1 MENIFIIE
9 PLTEKTDEAAAI
21 KEITSLVRT
30 AGGIVKGYECIR
42 INKITP
48 ATYIGKGKVEE
59 IKLAC
64 DELGCDLVVFDGDL
78 SPSQTINLSEG
89 LGDIPVVD
97 RTTLILDIFALNAL
111 TAEGKMQVEL
121 AQLKYMYP
129 RLKGKGS
136 ALSRLGGGIGTRGPG
151 ETQLE
156 TDRRHIRRRMNYLD
170 GKLAEL
176 KTRRNL
182 QADRRKKDGTL
193 VVSLVGYTNSGKS
206 TLLNALTGSN
216 VLAEDKLFAT
226 LDPTSRKLRL
236 HNFDVLLID
245 TVGFIKNIPTS
256 LINAFG
262 STLESAVESDLNL
275 IILDATDN
283 WSEHLETTQNMLDE
297 LGAKCP
303 RQIVFNKTENI
314 SDFTVF
320 PKNALFISA
329 KNENGLNEL
338 QNRISE
344 LLMTNFSYYDF
355 KVPYEKVGEL
365 RKILSL
371 ATGQTIE
378 YFDDCIQAKL
388 IVPKKYAA
396 RFDDFIKSIG

>member
-1 MENIFIIE
+1 MESIFIIE
-9 PLTEKTDEAAAI
+9 PINEKTNEEAAV
-21 KEITSLVRT
+21 KETTSLVKT
-30 AGGIVKGYECIR
+30 AGGIVKGYECIK
-42 INKITP
+42 INKVTP
-48 ATYIGKGKVEE
+48 STYIGKGKVDE

-156 TDRRHIRRRMNYLD
+156 TDRRHIRRRMNYLE

-182 QADRRKKDGTL
+182 QSDRRKKDGTL
-193 VVSLVGYTNSGKS
+193 IVSLVGYTNSGKS

-226 LDPTSRKLRL
+226 LDPTGRKLQL
-236 HNFDVLLID
+236 DNFDVLLVD

-262 STLESAVESDLNL
+262 STLESAVDSDLNL
-275 IILDATDN
+275 IVVDATDN

-303 RQIVFNKTENI
+303 RQIVFNKTEDIN
-314 SDFTVF
+314 DFTGF
-320 PKNALFISA
+320 PKDALFISA
-329 KNENGLNEL
+329 KSGKGLDEL
-338 QNRISE
+338 RDRISE
-344 LLMTNFSYYDF
+344 LLMVNFSYYDF
-355 KVPYEKVGEL
+355 KVPYEKMGEL
-365 RKILSL
+365 RKMLSI
-371 ATGQTIE
+371 ACNQAIE
-378 YFDDCIQAKL
+378 YFDDYVQVKVI
-388 IVPKKYAA
+388 IPKKYASM
-396 RFDDFIKSIG
+396 FNDFIKTI

>member
-1 MENIFIIE
+1 MESIFIIE
-9 PLTEKTDEAAAI
+9 PIKEKTNEETAV
-21 KEITSLVRT
+21 KETTSLVKT
-30 AGGIVKGYECIR
+30 AGGIVKGYECIK
-42 INKITP
+42 INKVTP
-48 ATYIGKGKVEE
+48 STYIGKGKVDE

-97 RTTLILDIFALNAL
+97 RTTLILDIFALNAF

-156 TDRRHIRRRMNYLD
+156 TDRRHIRRRMNYLE

-182 QADRRKKDGTL
+182 QSDRRKKDGTL
-193 VVSLVGYTNSGKS
+193 IVSLVGYTNSGKS

-226 LDPTSRKLRL
+226 LDPTGRKLQL
-236 HNFDVLLID
+236 DNFDVLLVD

-262 STLESAVESDLNL
+262 STLESAVDSDLNL
-275 IILDATDN
+275 IVVDAMDN

-303 RQIVFNKTENI
+303 RQIVFNKTEDIN
-314 SDFTVF
+314 DFTGF
-320 PKNALFISA
+320 PKDALFISA
-329 KNENGLNEL
+329 KSGKGLDEL
-338 QNRISE
+338 RDRISE
-344 LLMTNFSYYDF
+344 LLMVNFSYYDF
-355 KVPYEKVGEL
+355 KVPYEKMGEL
-365 RKILSL
+365 RKMLSI
-371 ATGQTIE
+371 ACNQTIE
-378 YFDDCIQAKL
+378 YFDDYVQLKVVI
-388 IVPKKYAA
+388 PKKYASI
-396 RFDDFIKSIG
+396 FNDFIKTI

>member
-1 MENIFIIE
+1 MESIFIIE
-9 PLTEKTDEAAAI
+9 PINEKTNEEAAV
-21 KEITSLVRT
+21 KETTSLVKT
-30 AGGIVKGYECIR
+30 AGGIVKGYECIK
-42 INKITP
+42 INKVTP
-48 ATYIGKGKVEE
+48 STYIGKGKVDE

-156 TDRRHIRRRMNYLD
+156 TDRRHIRRRMNYLE

-182 QADRRKKDGTL
+182 QSDRRKKDGTL
-193 VVSLVGYTNSGKS
+193 IVSLVGYTNSGKS

-226 LDPTSRKLRL
+226 LDPTGRKLQL
-236 HNFDVLLID
+236 DNFDVLLVD

-262 STLESAVESDLNL
+262 STLESAVDSDLNL
-275 IILDATDN
+275 IVVDATDN

-303 RQIVFNKTENI
+303 RQIVFNKTEDIN
-314 SDFTVF
+314 DFTGF
-320 PKNALFISA
+320 PKDALFISA
-329 KNENGLNEL
+329 KSGKGLDEL
-338 QNRISE
+338 RDRISE
-344 LLMTNFSYYDF
+344 LLMVNFSYYDF
-355 KVPYEKVGEL
+355 KVPYEKMGEL
-365 RKILSL
+365 RKMLSI
-371 ATGQTIE
+371 ACNQTIE
-378 YFDDCIQAKL
+378 YFDDYVQVKVI
-388 IVPKKYAA
+388 IPKKYASM
-396 RFDDFIKSIG
+396 FNDFIKTI

>member
-1 MENIFIIE
+1 MESIFIIE
-9 PLTEKTDEAAAI
+9 PINEKTNEEAVV
-21 KEITSLVRT
+21 KETTSLVKT
-30 AGGIVKGYECIR
+30 AGGIVKGYECIK
-42 INKITP
+42 INKVTP
-48 ATYIGKGKVEE
+48 STYIGKGKVDE

-156 TDRRHIRRRMNYLD
+156 TDRRHIRRRMNYLE

-182 QADRRKKDGTL
+182 QSDRRKKDGTL
-193 VVSLVGYTNSGKS
+193 IVSLVGYTNSGKS

-226 LDPTSRKLRL
+226 LDPTGRKLQL
-236 HNFDVLLID
+236 DNFDVLLVD

-262 STLESAVESDLNL
+262 STLESAVDSDLNL
-275 IILDATDN
+275 IVVDATDN

-303 RQIVFNKTENI
+303 RQIVFNKTEDIN
-314 SDFTVF
+314 DFTGF
-320 PKNALFISA
+320 PKDALFISA
-329 KNENGLNEL
+329 KSGKGLDEL
-338 QNRISE
+338 RDRISE
-344 LLMTNFSYYDF
+344 LLMVNFSYYDF
-355 KVPYEKVGEL
+355 KVPYEKMGEL
-365 RKILSL
+365 RKILSI
-371 ATGQTIE
+371 ACNQTIE
-378 YFDDCIQAKL
+378 YFDDYVQVKVI
-388 IVPKKYAA
+388 IPKKYVSM
-396 RFDDFIKSIG
+396 FNDFIKTI

>member
-1 MENIFIIE
+1 MESIFIIE
-9 PLTEKTDEAAAI
+9 PINEKANEETAV
-21 KEITSLVRT
+21 KETSSLVKT
-30 AGGIVKGYECIR
+30 AGGIVKGYECIK
-42 INKITP
+42 INKVTP
-48 ATYIGKGKVEE
+48 STYIGKGKVDE

-136 ALSRLGGGIGTRGPG
+136 ALSRHGGGIGTRGPG

-156 TDRRHIRRRMNYLD
+156 ADRRHIRRRMNYLE

-182 QADRRKKDGTL
+182 QSDRRKKDGTL
-193 VVSLVGYTNSGKS
+193 IVSLVGYTNSGKS

-226 LDPTSRKLRL
+226 LDPTGRKLQL
-236 HNFDVLLID
+236 DNFDVLLVD

-262 STLESAVESDLNL
+262 STLESAVDSDLNL
-275 IILDATDN
+275 IVVDAMDN

-303 RQIVFNKTENI
+303 RQIVFNKTEDIN
-314 SDFTVF
+314 DFTGF
-320 PKNALFISA
+320 PKDALFISA
-329 KNENGLNEL
+329 KSGKGLDEL
-338 QNRISE
+338 RDRISE
-344 LLMTNFSYYDF
+344 LLMVNFSYYDF
-355 KVPYEKVGEL
+355 KVPYEKMGEL
-365 RKILSL
+365 RKMLSI
-371 ATGQTIE
+371 ACNQTIE
-378 YFDDCIQAKL
+378 YFDDYVQVKVI
-388 IVPKKYAA
+388 IPKKYASM
-396 RFDDFIKSIG
+396 FNDFIKTI

>member
-9 PLTEKTDEAAAI
+9 PINEKTNEETAV
-21 KEITSLVRT
+21 KETTSLVKT
-30 AGGIVKGYECIR
+30 AGGIVIGYECIK
-42 INKITP
+42 INKVTP
-48 ATYIGKGKVEE
+48 STYIGKGKVDE

-156 TDRRHIRRRMNYLD
+156 TDRRHIRRRMNYLE

-182 QADRRKKDGTL
+182 QSDRRKKDGTL
-193 VVSLVGYTNSGKS
+193 IVSLVGYTNSGKS

-226 LDPTSRKLRL
+226 LDPTGRKLQL
-236 HNFDVLLID
+236 DNFDVLLVD

-262 STLESAVESDLNL
+262 STLESAVDSDLNL
-275 IILDATDN
+275 IVVDATDN

-303 RQIVFNKTENI
+303 RQIVFNKTEDIN
-314 SDFTVF
+314 DFTGF
-320 PKNALFISA
+320 PKDALFISA
-329 KNENGLNEL
+329 KSGKGLDEL
-338 QNRISE
+338 RDRISE
-344 LLMTNFSYYDF
+344 LLMVNFSYYDF
-355 KVPYEKVGEL
+355 KVPYEKMGEL
-365 RKILSL
+365 RKMLSI
-371 ATGQTIE
+371 ACNQTIE
-378 YFDDCIQAKL
+378 YFDDYVQVKVI
-388 IVPKKYAA
+388 IPKKYASM
-396 RFDDFIKSIG
+396 FNDFIKTI

>member
-1 MENIFIIE
+1 MESIFIIE
-9 PLTEKTDEAAAI
+9 PINEKTNEEAAV
-21 KEITSLVRT
+21 KETSSLVKT
-30 AGGIVKGYECIR
+30 AGGIVKGYECIK
-42 INKITP
+42 INKVTP
-48 ATYIGKGKVEE
+48 STYVGKGKVEE

-156 TDRRHIRRRMNYLD
+156 TDRRHIRRRMNYLE

-182 QADRRKKDGTL
+182 QSDRRKKDGTL
-193 VVSLVGYTNSGKS
+193 IVSLVGYTNSGKS
-206 TLLNALTGSN
+206 TLLNALTGSS

-226 LDPTSRKLRL
+226 LDPTGRKLQL
-236 HNFDVLLID
+236 DNFDVLLVD

-262 STLESAVESDLNL
+262 STLESAVDSDLNL
-275 IILDATDN
+275 IVVDATDN

-303 RQIVFNKTENI
+303 RQIVFNKTEDIN
-314 SDFTVF
+314 DFTGF
-320 PKNALFISA
+320 PKDALFISA
-329 KNENGLNEL
+329 KSGKGLDEL
-338 QNRISE
+338 RDRISE
-344 LLMTNFSYYDF
+344 LLMVNFSYYDF
-355 KVPYEKVGEL
+355 KVPYEKMGEL
-365 RKILSL
+365 RKILSI
-371 ATGQTIE
+371 ACNQTIE
-378 YFDDCIQAKL
+378 YFDDYVQVKVI
-388 IVPKKYAA
+388 IPKKYASL
-396 RFDDFIKSIG
+396 FNDFIKTI

>member
-1 MENIFIIE
+1 MESIFIIE
-9 PLTEKTDEAAAI
+9 PINEKTNEETAV
-21 KEITSLVRT
+21 KETTSLVKT
-30 AGGIVKGYECIR
+30 AGGIVKGYECIK
-42 INKITP
+42 INKVTP
-48 ATYIGKGKVEE
+48 STYIGKGKVDE

-89 LGDIPVVD
+89 FGDIPVVD

-156 TDRRHIRRRMNYLD
+156 TDRRHIRRRMNYLE

-182 QADRRKKDGTL
+182 QSDRRKKDGTL
-193 VVSLVGYTNSGKS
+193 IVSLVGYTNSGKS

-226 LDPTSRKLRL
+226 LDPTGRKLQL
-236 HNFDVLLID
+236 DNFDVLLVD

-262 STLESAVESDLNL
+262 STLESAVDSDLNL
-275 IILDATDN
+275 IVVDAMDN

-303 RQIVFNKTENI
+303 RQIVFNKTEDIN
-314 SDFTVF
+314 DFTGF
-320 PKNALFISA
+320 PKDALFISA
-329 KNENGLNEL
+329 KSGKGLDEL
-338 QNRISE
+338 RDRISE
-344 LLMTNFSYYDF
+344 LLMVNFSYYDF
-355 KVPYEKVGEL
+355 KVPYEKMGEL
-365 RKILSL
+365 RKMLSI
-371 ATGQTIE
+371 ACNQTIE
-378 YFDDCIQAKL
+378 YFDDYVQVKVI
-388 IVPKKYAA
+388 IPKKYASM
-396 RFDDFIKSIG
+396 FNDFIKTI

>member
-1 MENIFIIE
+1 MESIFIIE
-9 PLTEKTDEAAAI
+9 PINEKTNEEAAV
-21 KEITSLVRT
+21 KETSSLVKT
-30 AGGIVKGYECIR
+30 AGGIVKGYECIK
-42 INKITP
+42 INKVTP
-48 ATYIGKGKVEE
+48 STYIGKGKVDE

-156 TDRRHIRRRMNYLD
+156 TDRRHIRRRMNYLE

-182 QADRRKKDGTL
+182 QSDRRKKDGTL
-193 VVSLVGYTNSGKS
+193 IVSLVGYTNSGKS

-226 LDPTSRKLRL
+226 LDPTERKLQL
-236 HNFDVLLID
+236 DNFDVLLVD

-262 STLESAVESDLNL
+262 STLESAVDSDLNL
-275 IILDATDN
+275 IVVDAMDN

-303 RQIVFNKTENI
+303 RQIVFNKTEDIN
-314 SDFTVF
+314 DFTGF
-320 PKNALFISA
+320 PKDALFISA
-329 KNENGLNEL
+329 KSGKGLDEL
-338 QNRISE
+338 RDRISE
-344 LLMTNFSYYDF
+344 LLMVNFSYYDF
-355 KVPYEKVGEL
+355 KVPYEKMGEL
-365 RKILSL
+365 RKMLSI
-371 ATGQTIE
+371 ACNQAIE
-378 YFDDCIQAKL
+378 YFDDYVQVKVI
-388 IVPKKYAA
+388 IPKKYASM
-396 RFDDFIKSIG
+396 FNDFIKTI

>member
-1 MENIFIIE
+1 MESIFIIE
-9 PLTEKTDEAAAI
+9 PINEKTNEEAAV
-21 KEITSLVRT
+21 KETTSLVKT
-30 AGGIVKGYECIR
+30 AGGIVKGYECIK
-42 INKITP
+42 INKVTP
-48 ATYIGKGKVEE
+48 STYIGKGKVDE

-156 TDRRHIRRRMNYLD
+156 TDRRHIRRRMNYLE

-182 QADRRKKDGTL
+182 QSDRRKKDGTL
-193 VVSLVGYTNSGKS
+193 IVSLVGYTNSGKS

-226 LDPTSRKLRL
+226 LDPTGRKLQL
-236 HNFDVLLID
+236 DNFDVLLVD

-262 STLESAVESDLNL
+262 STLESAVDSDLNL
-275 IILDATDN
+275 IVVDAMDN
-283 WSEHLETTQNMLDE
+283 WSEHLETTQNLLDE

-303 RQIVFNKTENI
+303 RQIVFNKTEDIN
-314 SDFTVF
+314 DFTGF
-320 PKNALFISA
+320 PKDALFISA
-329 KNENGLNEL
+329 KSGKGLDEL
-338 QNRISE
+338 RNRISE
-344 LLMTNFSYYDF
+344 LLMVNFSYYDF
-355 KVPYEKVGEL
+355 KVPYEKMGEL
-365 RKILSL
+365 RKMLSI
-371 ATGQTIE
+371 ACNQTIE
-378 YFDDCIQAKL
+378 YFDDYVQVKVI
-388 IVPKKYAA
+388 IPKKYASM
-396 RFDDFIKSIG
+396 FNDFIKTI

>member
-1 MENIFIIE
+1 MESIFIIE
-9 PLTEKTDEAAAI
+9 PINEKTNEEAAI
-21 KEITSLVRT
+21 KETTSLVKT
-30 AGGIVKGYECIR
+30 AGGIVKGYECIK
-42 INKITP
+42 INKVTP
-48 ATYIGKGKVEE
+48 STYIGKGKVEE

-64 DELGCDLVVFDGDL
+64 DELCCDLVVFDGDL

-156 TDRRHIRRRMNYLD
+156 TDRRHIRRRMNYLE

-182 QADRRKKDGTL
+182 QSDRRKKDGTL
-193 VVSLVGYTNSGKS
+193 IVSLVGYTNSGKS
-206 TLLNALTGSN
+206 TLLNALTGSS

-226 LDPTSRKLRL
+226 LDPTGRKLQL
-236 HNFDVLLID
+236 DNFNVLLVD

-256 LINAFG
+256 LIKAFG
-262 STLESAVESDLNL
+262 STLESAGDSDLNL
-275 IILDATDN
+275 IVVDATDN

-297 LGAKCP
+297 LGAQCP

-314 SDFTVF
+314 TDFTGF
-320 PKNALFISA
+320 PKDALFISA
-329 KNENGLNEL
+329 KNGKGLDEL
-338 QNRISE
+338 RDRISE
-344 LLMTNFSYYDF
+344 LLMVNFSYYDF
-355 KVPYEKVGEL
+355 KVPYAKVAEL
-365 RKILSL
+365 RKILPL
-371 ATGQTIE
+371 ACSQTIE
-378 YFDDCIQAKL
+378 YFDDYVQAKV
-388 IVPKKYAA
+388 IIPKKYASM
-396 RFDDFIKSIG
+396 FNEFIKTI

>member
-1 MENIFIIE
+1 MESIFIIE
-9 PLTEKTDEAAAI
+9 PINKKTNEETAV
-21 KEITSLVRT
+21 KETTSLVKT
-30 AGGIVKGYECIR
+30 AGGIVKGYECIK
-42 INKITP
+42 INKVTP
-48 ATYIGKGKVEE
+48 STYIGKGKVDE

-64 DELGCDLVVFDGDL
+64 DELGCDLVVFDGNL

-156 TDRRHIRRRMNYLD
+156 TDRRHIRRRMNYLE

-182 QADRRKKDGTL
+182 QSDRRKKDGTL
-193 VVSLVGYTNSGKS
+193 IVSLVGYTNSGKS

-226 LDPTSRKLRL
+226 LDPTGRKLQL
-236 HNFDVLLID
+236 DNFDVLLVD

-262 STLESAVESDLNL
+262 STLESAVDSDLNL
-275 IILDATDN
+275 IVVDAMDN

-303 RQIVFNKTENI
+303 RQIVFNKTEDIN
-314 SDFTVF
+314 DFTGF
-320 PKNALFISA
+320 PKDALFISA
-329 KNENGLNEL
+329 KSGKGLDEL
-338 QNRISE
+338 RDRISE
-344 LLMTNFSYYDF
+344 LLMVNFSYYDF
-355 KVPYEKVGEL
+355 KVPYEKMGEL
-365 RKILSL
+365 RKMLSI
-371 ATGQTIE
+371 ACNQTIE
-378 YFDDCIQAKL
+378 YFDDYVQLKVVI
-388 IVPKKYAA
+388 PKKYASI
-396 RFDDFIKSIG
+396 FNDFIKTI

>member
-1 MENIFIIE
+1 MESIFIIE
-9 PLTEKTDEAAAI
+9 PINEKTNEEAAV
-21 KEITSLVRT
+21 KETSSLVKT
-30 AGGIVKGYECIR
+30 AGGIVKGYECIK
-42 INKITP
+42 INKVTP
-48 ATYIGKGKVEE
+48 STYIGKGKVDE

-156 TDRRHIRRRMNYLD
+156 TDRRHIRRRMNYLE

-182 QADRRKKDGTL
+182 QSDRRKKDGTL
-193 VVSLVGYTNSGKS
+193 IVSLVGYTNSGKS

-226 LDPTSRKLRL
+226 LDPTGRKLQL
-236 HNFDVLLID
+236 DNFDVLLVD

-262 STLESAVESDLNL
+262 STLESAVDSDLNL
-275 IILDATDN
+275 IVVDATDN

-303 RQIVFNKTENI
+303 RQIVFNKTEDIN
-314 SDFTVF
+314 DFTGF
-320 PKNALFISA
+320 PKDALFISA
-329 KNENGLNEL
+329 KSGKGLDEL
-338 QNRISE
+338 RDRISE
-344 LLMTNFSYYDF
+344 LLMVNFSYYDF
-355 KVPYEKVGEL
+355 KVPYEKMGEL
-365 RKILSL
+365 RKMLSI
-371 ATGQTIE
+371 ACNQAIE
-378 YFDDCIQAKL
+378 YFDDYVQVKVI
-388 IVPKKYAA
+388 IPKKYASM
-396 RFDDFIKSIG
+396 FNDFIKTI

>member
-1 MENIFIIE
+1 MESIFIIE
-9 PLTEKTDEAAAI
+9 PINEKTNEETAV
-21 KEITSLVRT
+21 KETTSLVKT
-30 AGGIVKGYECIR
+30 AGGIVKGYECIK
-42 INKITP
+42 INKVTP
-48 ATYIGKGKVEE
+48 STYIGKGKVDE

-97 RTTLILDIFALNAL
+97 RTTLILDIYALNAL

-156 TDRRHIRRRMNYLD
+156 TDRRHIRRRMNYLE

-182 QADRRKKDGTL
+182 QSDRRKKDGTL
-193 VVSLVGYTNSGKS
+193 IVSLVGYTNSGKS

-226 LDPTSRKLRL
+226 LDPTGRKLQL
-236 HNFDVLLID
+236 DNFDVLLVD

-262 STLESAVESDLNL
+262 STLESAVDSDLNL
-275 IILDATDN
+275 IVVDAMDN

-303 RQIVFNKTENI
+303 RQIVFNKTEDIN
-314 SDFTVF
+314 DFTGF
-320 PKNALFISA
+320 PKDALFISA
-329 KNENGLNEL
+329 KSGKGLDEL
-338 QNRISE
+338 RDRISE
-344 LLMTNFSYYDF
+344 LLMVNFSYYDF
-355 KVPYEKVGEL
+355 KVPYEKMGEL
-365 RKILSL
+365 RKMLSI
-371 ATGQTIE
+371 ACNQTIE
-378 YFDDCIQAKL
+378 YFDDYVQLKVVI
-388 IVPKKYAA
+388 PKKYASM
-396 RFDDFIKSIG
+396 FNDFIKTI

>member
-9 PLTEKTDEAAAI
+9 PINEKTNEETAV
-21 KEITSLVRT
+21 KETTSLVKT
-30 AGGIVKGYECIR
+30 AGGIVKGYECIK
-42 INKITP
+42 INKVTP
-48 ATYIGKGKVEE
+48 STYIGKGKVDE

-156 TDRRHIRRRMNYLD
+156 TDRRHIRRRMNYLE

-182 QADRRKKDGTL
+182 QSDRRKKDGTL
-193 VVSLVGYTNSGKS
+193 IVSLVGYTNSGKS

-226 LDPTSRKLRL
+226 LDPTGRKLQL
-236 HNFDVLLID
+236 DNFDVLLVD

-262 STLESAVESDLNL
+262 STLESAVDSDLNL
-275 IILDATDN
+275 IVVDATDN

-303 RQIVFNKTENI
+303 RQIVFNKTEDIN
-314 SDFTVF
+314 DFTGF
-320 PKNALFISA
+320 PKDALFISA
-329 KNENGLNEL
+329 KSGKGLDEL
-338 QNRISE
+338 RDRISE
-344 LLMTNFSYYDF
+344 LLMVNFSYYDF
-355 KVPYEKVGEL
+355 KVPYEKMGEL
-365 RKILSL
+365 RKMLSI
-371 ATGQTIE
+371 ACNQTIE
-378 YFDDCIQAKL
+378 YFDDYVQVKVI
-388 IVPKKYAA
+388 IPKKYASM
-396 RFDDFIKSIG
+396 FNDFIKTI

>member
-1 MENIFIIE
+1 MESIFIIE
-9 PLTEKTDEAAAI
+9 PINEKTNEETAV
-21 KEITSLVRT
+21 KETTSLVKT
-30 AGGIVKGYECIR
+30 AGGIVKGYECIK
-42 INKITP
+42 INKVTP
-48 ATYIGKGKVEE
+48 STYIGKGKVDE

-64 DELGCDLVVFDGDL
+64 DELGCELVVFDGDL

-136 ALSRLGGGIGTRGPG
+136 TLSRLGGGIGTRGPG

-156 TDRRHIRRRMNYLD
+156 TDRRHIRRRMNYLE

-182 QADRRKKDGTL
+182 QSDRRKKDGTL
-193 VVSLVGYTNSGKS
+193 IVSLVGYTNSGKS
-206 TLLNALTGSN
+206 TLLNALTESN

-226 LDPTSRKLRL
+226 LDPTGRKLQL
-236 HNFDVLLID
+236 DNFDVLLVD

-262 STLESAVESDLNL
+262 STLESAVDSDLNL
-275 IILDATDN
+275 IVVDATDN

-303 RQIVFNKTENI
+303 RQIVFNKTEDIN
-314 SDFTVF
+314 DFTGF
-320 PKNALFISA
+320 PKGPLFISA
-329 KNENGLNEL
+329 KSGKGLDEL
-338 QNRISE
+338 RDRISE
-344 LLMTNFSYYDF
+344 LLMVNFSYYDF
-355 KVPYEKVGEL
+355 KVPYEKMGEL
-365 RKILSL
+365 RKMLSI
-371 ATGQTIE
+371 ACNQTIE
-378 YFDDCIQAKL
+378 YFDDYVQVKVI
-388 IVPKKYAA
+388 IPKKYASM
-396 RFDDFIKSIG
+396 FNDFIKTI

>member
-1 MENIFIIE
+1 MESIFIIE
-9 PLTEKTDEAAAI
+9 PINEKTNEETAV
-21 KEITSLVRT
+21 KETTSLVKT
-30 AGGIVKGYECIR
+30 AGGIVKGYECIK
-42 INKITP
+42 INKVTP
-48 ATYIGKGKVEE
+48 STYIGKGKVDE

-64 DELGCDLVVFDGDL
+64 DEIGCDLVVFDGDL

-156 TDRRHIRRRMNYLD
+156 TDRRHIRRRMNYLE

-176 KTRRNL
+176 KIRRNL
-182 QADRRKKDGTL
+182 QSDRRKKDGTL
-193 VVSLVGYTNSGKS
+193 IVSLVGYTNSGKS

-226 LDPTSRKLRL
+226 LDPTGRKLQL
-236 HNFDVLLID
+236 DNFDVLLVD

-262 STLESAVESDLNL
+262 STLESAVDSDLNL
-275 IILDATDN
+275 IVVDAMDN

-303 RQIVFNKTENI
+303 RQIVFNKTEDIN
-314 SDFTVF
+314 DFTGF
-320 PKNALFISA
+320 PKDALFISA
-329 KNENGLNEL
+329 KSGKGLDEL
-338 QNRISE
+338 RDRISE
-344 LLMTNFSYYDF
+344 LLMVNFSYYDF
-355 KVPYEKVGEL
+355 KVPYEKMGEL
-365 RKILSL
+365 RKMLSI
-371 ATGQTIE
+371 ACNQTIE
-378 YFDDCIQAKL
+378 YFDDYVQVKVI
-388 IVPKKYAA
+388 IPKKYASM
-396 RFDDFIKSIG
+396 FNDFIKTI

>member
-1 MENIFIIE
+1 MESIFIIE
-9 PLTEKTDEAAAI
+9 PINEKTNEETAV
-21 KEITSLVRT
+21 KETTSLVKT
-30 AGGIVKGYECIR
+30 AGGIVKGYECIK
-42 INKITP
+42 INKVTP
-48 ATYIGKGKVEE
+48 STYIGKGKVDE

-64 DELGCDLVVFDGDL
+64 DELGCDLVVFDGAL

-156 TDRRHIRRRMNYLD
+156 TDRRHIRRRMNYLE

-182 QADRRKKDGTL
+182 QSDRRKKDGTL
-193 VVSLVGYTNSGKS
+193 IVSLVGYTNSGKS
-206 TLLNALTGSN
+206 TLLNALTGSS

-226 LDPTSRKLRL
+226 LDPTGRKLQL
-236 HNFDVLLID
+236 DNFDVLLVD

-262 STLESAVESDLNL
+262 STLESAVDSDLNL
-275 IILDATDN
+275 IVVDATDN

-303 RQIVFNKTENI
+303 RQIVFNKTEDIN
-314 SDFTVF
+314 DFTGF
-320 PKNALFISA
+320 PKDALFISA
-329 KNENGLNEL
+329 KSGKGLDEL
-338 QNRISE
+338 RDRISE
-344 LLMTNFSYYDF
+344 LLMVNFSYYDF
-355 KVPYEKVGEL
+355 KVPYEKMGEL
-365 RKILSL
+365 RKILSI
-371 ATGQTIE
+371 ACNQTIE
-378 YFDDCIQAKL
+378 YFDDYVQVKVI
-388 IVPKKYAA
+388 IPKKYASL
-396 RFDDFIKSIG
+396 FNDFIKTI

>member
-1 MENIFIIE
+1 MESIFIIE
-9 PLTEKTDEAAAI
+9 PINEKTNEETAV
-21 KEITSLVRT
+21 KETTSLVKT
-30 AGGIVKGYECIR
+30 AGGIVKGYECIK
-42 INKITP
+42 INKVTP
-48 ATYIGKGKVEE
+48 STYIGKGKVDE

-64 DELGCDLVVFDGDL
+64 DELGCELVVFDGDL

-156 TDRRHIRRRMNYLD
+156 TDRRHIRRRMNYLE

-182 QADRRKKDGTL
+182 QSDRRKKDGTL
-193 VVSLVGYTNSGKS
+193 IVSLVGYTNSGKS

-226 LDPTSRKLRL
+226 LDPTGRKLQL
-236 HNFDVLLID
+236 DNFDVLLVD

-256 LINAFG
+256 LIKAFG
-262 STLESAVESDLNL
+262 STLESAVVSDLNL
-275 IILDATDN
+275 IVVDATDN

-303 RQIVFNKTENI
+303 RQIVFNKTEDIN
-314 SDFTVF
+314 DFTGF
-320 PKNALFISA
+320 PKDALFISA
-329 KNENGLNEL
+329 KSGKGLDEL
-338 QNRISE
+338 RDRISE
-344 LLMTNFSYYDF
+344 LLMVNFSYYDF
-355 KVPYEKVGEL
+355 KVPYEKMGEL
-365 RKILSL
+365 RKMLSI
-371 ATGQTIE
+371 ACNQTIE
-378 YFDDCIQAKL
+378 YFDDYVQVKVI
-388 IVPKKYAA
+388 IPKKYASM
-396 RFDDFIKSIG
+396 FNDFIKTI

>member
-1 MENIFIIE
+1 MENIFIVE
-9 PLTEKTDEAAAI
+9 PINEKTNEEAAI
-21 KEITSLVRT
+21 KETTSLVKT
-30 AGGIVKGYECIR
+30 AGGIVKGYECIK
-42 INKITP
+42 INKVTP
-48 ATYIGKGKVEE
+48 STYIGKGKVEE

-64 DELGCDLVVFDGDL
+64 DELSCDLVVFDGDL

-156 TDRRHIRRRMNYLD
+156 TDRRHIRRRMNYLE

-182 QADRRKKDGTL
+182 QSDRRKKDGTL
-193 VVSLVGYTNSGKS
+193 IVSLVGYTNSGKS
-206 TLLNALTGSN
+206 TLLNALTGSS

-226 LDPTSRKLRL
+226 LDPTGRKLQL
-236 HNFDVLLID
+236 DNFNVLLVD

-262 STLESAVESDLNL
+262 STLESAVNSDLNL
-275 IILDATDN
+275 IVVDATDN

-297 LGAKCP
+297 LGAQCP
-303 RQIVFNKTENI
+303 RQIVFNKTENTT
-314 SDFTVF
+314 DFTCF
-320 PKNALFISA
+320 PKDALFISA
-329 KNENGLNEL
+329 KNGKGLDEL
-338 QNRISE
+338 RDRISE
-344 LLMTNFSYYDF
+344 LLMVNFSYYDF
-355 KVPYEKVGEL
+355 KVPYAKVVEL
-365 RKILSL
+365 RKILPL
-371 ATGQTIE
+371 AGSQTIE
-378 YFDDCIQAKL
+378 YFDDYVQAKV
-388 IVPKKYAA
+388 IIPKKYASM
-396 RFDDFIKSIG
+396 FNEFIKTI

>member
-1 MENIFIIE
+1 MESIFIIE
-9 PLTEKTDEAAAI
+9 PINEKKNEETAV
-21 KEITSLVRT
+21 KETTSLVKT
-30 AGGIVKGYECIR
+30 AGGIVKGYECIK
-42 INKITP
+42 INKVTP
-48 ATYIGKGKVEE
+48 STYIGKGKVDE

-156 TDRRHIRRRMNYLD
+156 TDRRHIRRRMNYLE

-182 QADRRKKDGTL
+182 QSDRRKKDGTL
-193 VVSLVGYTNSGKS
+193 IVSLVGYTNSGKS

-226 LDPTSRKLRL
+226 LDPTGRKLQL
-236 HNFDVLLID
+236 DNFDVLLVD

-262 STLESAVESDLNL
+262 STLESAVDSDLNL
-275 IILDATDN
+275 IVVDATDN

-297 LGAKCP
+297 LGSKCL
-303 RQIVFNKTENI
+303 RQIVFNKTEDIN
-314 SDFTVF
+314 DFTGF
-320 PKNALFISA
+320 PKDALFISA
-329 KNENGLNEL
+329 KSGKGLDEL
-338 QNRISE
+338 RDRISE
-344 LLMTNFSYYDF
+344 LLMVNFSYYDF
-355 KVPYEKVGEL
+355 KVPYEKMGEL
-365 RKILSL
+365 RKILSI
-371 ATGQTIE
+371 ACNQTIE
-378 YFDDCIQAKL
+378 YFDDYVQLKVVI
-388 IVPKKYAA
+388 PKKYASM
-396 RFDDFIKSIG
+396 FNDFIKTI

>member
-1 MENIFIIE
+1 MESIFIIE
-9 PLTEKTDEAAAI
+9 PINEKTNEETAV
-21 KEITSLVRT
+21 KETTSLVKT
-30 AGGIVKGYECIR
+30 AGGIVKGYECIK
-42 INKITP
+42 INKVTP
-48 ATYIGKGKVEE
+48 STYIGKGKVDE

-156 TDRRHIRRRMNYLD
+156 TDRRHIRRRMNYLE

-182 QADRRKKDGTL
+182 QSDRRKKDGTL
-193 VVSLVGYTNSGKS
+193 IVSLVGYTNSGKS
-206 TLLNALTGSN
+206 TLLNALTGSK

-226 LDPTSRKLRL
+226 LDPTGRKLQL
-236 HNFDVLLID
+236 DNFDVLLVD

-262 STLESAVESDLNL
+262 STLESAVDSDLNL
-275 IILDATDN
+275 IVVDAMDN

-303 RQIVFNKTENI
+303 RQIVFNKTEDIN
-314 SDFTVF
+314 DFTGF
-320 PKNALFISA
+320 PKDALFISA
-329 KNENGLNEL
+329 KSGKGLDEL
-338 QNRISE
+338 RDRISE
-344 LLMTNFSYYDF
+344 LLMVNFSYYDF
-355 KVPYEKVGEL
+355 KVPYEKMGEL
-365 RKILSL
+365 RKMLSI
-371 ATGQTIE
+371 ACNQTIE
-378 YFDDCIQAKL
+378 YFDDYVQVKVI
-388 IVPKKYAA
+388 IPKKYASM
-396 RFDDFIKSIG
+396 FNDFIKTI

>member
-1 MENIFIIE
+1 MESIFIIE
-9 PLTEKTDEAAAI
+9 PINEKTNEETAV
-21 KEITSLVRT
+21 KETSSLVKT
-30 AGGIVKGYECIR
+30 AGGIVKGYECIK
-42 INKITP
+42 INKVTP
-48 ATYIGKGKVEE
+48 STYIGKGKVDE

-78 SPSQTINLSEG
+78 SPSQTINLSES

-156 TDRRHIRRRMNYLD
+156 TDRRHIRRRMNYLE

-182 QADRRKKDGTL
+182 QSDRRKKDGTL
-193 VVSLVGYTNSGKS
+193 IVSLVGYTNSGKS

-226 LDPTSRKLRL
+226 LDPTGRKLQL
-236 HNFDVLLID
+236 DNFDVLLVD

-262 STLESAVESDLNL
+262 STLESAVDSDLNL
-275 IILDATDN
+275 IVVDAMDN

-303 RQIVFNKTENI
+303 RQIVFNKTEDIN
-314 SDFTVF
+314 DFTGF
-320 PKNALFISA
+320 PKDALFISA
-329 KNENGLNEL
+329 KSGKGLDEL
-338 QNRISE
+338 RDRISE
-344 LLMTNFSYYDF
+344 LLMVNFSYYDF
-355 KVPYEKVGEL
+355 KVPYEKMGEL
-365 RKILSL
+365 RKMLSI
-371 ATGQTIE
+371 ACNQTIE
-378 YFDDCIQAKL
+378 YFDDYVQVKVI
-388 IVPKKYAA
+388 IPKKYASM
-396 RFDDFIKSIG
+396 FNDFIKTI

>member
-1 MENIFIIE
+1 MESIFIVE
-9 PLTEKTDEAAAI
+9 PINEKTNEETAV
-21 KEITSLVRT
+21 KETTSLVKT
-30 AGGIVKGYECIR
+30 AGGIVKGYEYIK
-42 INKITP
+42 INKVTP
-48 ATYIGKGKVEE
+48 STYIGKGKVDE

-156 TDRRHIRRRMNYLD
+156 TDRRHIRRRMNYLE

-182 QADRRKKDGTL
+182 QSDRRKKDGTL
-193 VVSLVGYTNSGKS
+193 IVSLVGYTNSGKS

-226 LDPTSRKLRL
+226 LDPTGRKLQL
-236 HNFDVLLID
+236 DNFDVLLVD

-262 STLESAVESDLNL
+262 STLESAVDSDLNL
-275 IILDATDN
+275 IVVDAMDN

-303 RQIVFNKTENI
+303 RQIVFNKTEDIN
-314 SDFTVF
+314 DFTGF
-320 PKNALFISA
+320 PKDALFISA
-329 KNENGLNEL
+329 KSGKGLDEL
-338 QNRISE
+338 RDRISE
-344 LLMTNFSYYDF
+344 LLMVNFSYYDF
-355 KVPYEKVGEL
+355 KVPYEKMGEL
-365 RKILSL
+365 RKMLSI
-371 ATGQTIE
+371 ARNQTIE
-378 YFDDCIQAKL
+378 YFDAYVQLNVVI
-388 IVPKKYAA
+388 PKKYASI
-396 RFDDFIKSIG
+396 FNDFIKTI

>member
-1 MENIFIIE
+1 MESIFIIE
-9 PLTEKTDEAAAI
+9 PINEKTNEETAV
-21 KEITSLVRT
+21 KETTSLVKT
-30 AGGIVKGYECIR
+30 AGGIVKGYECIK
-42 INKITP
+42 INKVTP
-48 ATYIGKGKVEE
+48 STYIGKGKVDE

-156 TDRRHIRRRMNYLD
+156 TDRRHIRRRINYLE

-182 QADRRKKDGTL
+182 QSDRRKKEGTL
-193 VVSLVGYTNSGKS
+193 IVSLVGYTNSGKS

-226 LDPTSRKLRL
+226 LDPTGRKLQL
-236 HNFDVLLID
+236 DNFDVLLVD

-262 STLESAVESDLNL
+262 STLESAVDSDLNL
-275 IILDATDN
+275 IVVDATDN

-303 RQIVFNKTENI
+303 RQIVFNKTEDIN
-314 SDFTVF
+314 DFTGF
-320 PKNALFISA
+320 PKDALFISA
-329 KNENGLNEL
+329 KSGKGLDEL
-338 QNRISE
+338 RDRISE
-344 LLMTNFSYYDF
+344 LLMVNFSYYDF
-355 KVPYEKVGEL
+355 KVPYEKMGEL
-365 RKILSL
+365 RKILSI
-371 ATGQTIE
+371 ACNQTIE
-378 YFDDCIQAKL
+378 YFDDYVQVKVI
-388 IVPKKYAA
+388 IPKKYASM
-396 RFDDFIKSIG
+396 FNDFIKTI

>member
-1 MENIFIIE
+1 MESVFIIE
-9 PLTEKTDEAAAI
+9 PINEKTNEETAV
-21 KEITSLVRT
+21 KETSSLVKT
-30 AGGIVKGYECIR
+30 AGGIVKGYECIK
-42 INKITP
+42 INKVIP
-48 ATYIGKGKVEE
+48 STYIGKGKVDE

-156 TDRRHIRRRMNYLD
+156 TDRRHIRRRMNYLE

-182 QADRRKKDGTL
+182 QSDRRKKDGTL
-193 VVSLVGYTNSGKS
+193 IVSLVGYTNSGKS

-226 LDPTSRKLRL
+226 LDPTGRKLQL
-236 HNFDVLLID
+236 DNFDVLLVD

-262 STLESAVESDLNL
+262 STLESAVDSDLNL
-275 IILDATDN
+275 IVVDATDN

-303 RQIVFNKTENI
+303 RQIVFNKTEDIN
-314 SDFTVF
+314 DFTGF
-320 PKNALFISA
+320 PKDALFISA
-329 KNENGLNEL
+329 KSGKGLDEL
-338 QNRISE
+338 RDRISE
-344 LLMTNFSYYDF
+344 LLMVNFSYYDF
-355 KVPYEKVGEL
+355 KVPYEKMGEL
-365 RKILSL
+365 RKILSI
-371 ATGQTIE
+371 ACNQTIE
-378 YFDDCIQAKL
+378 YFDDYVQVKVI
-388 IVPKKYAA
+388 IPKKYASM
-396 RFDDFIKSIG
+396 FNDFIKTI

>member
-1 MENIFIIE
+1 MESIFIIE
-9 PLTEKTDEAAAI
+9 PINEKTNEETAV
-21 KEITSLVRT
+21 KETSSLVKT
-30 AGGIVKGYECIR
+30 AGGIVKGYECIK
-42 INKITP
+42 INKVTP
-48 ATYIGKGKVEE
+48 STYIGKGKVEE

-97 RTTLILDIFALNAL
+97 RTTLILDMFALNAL

-156 TDRRHIRRRMNYLD
+156 TDRRHIRRRMNYLE

-182 QADRRKKDGTL
+182 QSDRRKKDGTL
-193 VVSLVGYTNSGKS
+193 IVSLVGYTNSGKS

-226 LDPTSRKLRL
+226 LDPTGRKLQL
-236 HNFDVLLID
+236 DNFDVLLVD

-262 STLESAVESDLNL
+262 STLESAVDSDLNL
-275 IILDATDN
+275 IVVDAMDN

-303 RQIVFNKTENI
+303 RQIVFNKTEDIN
-314 SDFTVF
+314 DFTGF
-320 PKNALFISA
+320 PKDALFISA
-329 KNENGLNEL
+329 KSGKCLDEL
-338 QNRISE
+338 RDRISE
-344 LLMTNFSYYDF
+344 LLMVNFSYYDF
-355 KVPYEKVGEL
+355 KVPYEKMGEL
-365 RKILSL
+365 RKILSI
-371 ATGQTIE
+371 ACNQTIE
-378 YFDDCIQAKL
+378 YFDDYVQVKVI
-388 IVPKKYAA
+388 IPKKYASM
-396 RFDDFIKSIG
+396 FNDFIKTI

>member
-1 MENIFIIE
+1 MESIFIIE
-9 PLTEKTDEAAAI
+9 PINEKTNEETAV
-21 KEITSLVRT
+21 KETTSLVKT
-30 AGGIVKGYECIR
+30 AGGIVKGYECIK
-42 INKITP
+42 INKVTP
-48 ATYIGKGKVEE
+48 STYTGKGKVDE

-89 LGDIPVVD
+89 LGNIPVVD

-156 TDRRHIRRRMNYLD
+156 TDRRHIRRRMNYLE

-182 QADRRKKDGTL
+182 QSDRRKKDGTL
-193 VVSLVGYTNSGKS
+193 IVSLVGYTNSGKS

-226 LDPTSRKLRL
+226 LDPTGRKLQL
-236 HNFDVLLID
+236 DNFDVLLVD

-262 STLESAVESDLNL
+262 STLESAVDSDLNL
-275 IILDATDN
+275 IVVDAMDN

-303 RQIVFNKTENI
+303 RQIVFNKTEDIN
-314 SDFTVF
+314 DFTGF
-320 PKNALFISA
+320 PKDALFISA
-329 KNENGLNEL
+329 KRGKGLDEL
-338 QNRISE
+338 RDRISE
-344 LLMTNFSYYDF
+344 LLMVNFSYYDF
-355 KVPYEKVGEL
+355 KVPYEKMGEL
-365 RKILSL
+365 RKMLSI
-371 ATGQTIE
+371 ACNQTIE
-378 YFDDCIQAKL
+378 YFDDYVQVKVI
-388 IVPKKYAA
+388 IPKKYASM
-396 RFDDFIKSIG
+396 FNDFIKTI